1 MRALLTRRLMMVA
14 DRRRRIRLGLR
25 LALCWIATVVA
36 VHVGA
41 AVFGAVGYGP
51 SFGGYVGGAIG
62 LACAVVMLIRERG
75 RGPDLHGAAVEVER
89 RFPELD
95 SRLLTVVEDRSAIE
109 CEPAYCVQRL
119 VEETLEHSYSKDW
132 REAVPVWRLWV
143 AQGLN
148 LFALALAVLAV
159 WKLGAGASGVRVP
172 VLGGTQLEV
181 SPGDVELERGDSL
194 VVVVR
199 CNGKVPGAVELV
211 FVQLEEPEQRMSM
224 TKGLADPIYGGTIPG
239 VERDLA
245 YHIEYDG
252 RRTRDYRVKVYEH
265 PRVERADAEVGYP
278 EYTGLPPKRFENV
291 RTLSAVE
298 GSRLNLGFQLNKPV
312 KSARLIPSRHGGEAV
327 LLRVETNVAAASI
340 EGMVLTSSRTYR
352 VELRDLDG
360 RTNKVPFELA
370 VTVLTNQTPQIKLVR
385 PRGDL
390 RPSPLEEIKFAAV
403 ASDDFG
409 VVAYGIGYAV
419 AGREIQHVELGRN
432 VPARERR
439 SFEYLLSLEEL
450 KVEPDQLL
458 SWFVWVDDI
467 GPDGRA
473 RRTSSDLFFAEVRP
487 FDEIFRESRT
497 GGEQSDSEQQGQG
510 GEQSGDDPGRLAELE
525 KQILTATWRLQHE
538 AGMRN
543 EGAYR
548 TNVQVL
554 RDVQSDVL
562 EQAKS
567 ALEQAFD
574 PRMAVLW
581 HSATTNMESAVRALD
596 RASKDRNSLS
606 EAVDSERSAY
616 QALLRL
622 NPKEYD
628 VARQQ
633 ARRGNQRQNSR
644 QQALQRQL
652 DQLDLARPANR
663 YESERQAQSPLTPE
677 RREQLQALNRLR
689 ELAQRQQDLN
699 ERLRELQTALQE
711 ARNENAQNELRRQL
725 KRLQDDQQQMV
736 ADVDEL
742 RQRMDQSDPQ
752 SNLASRQ
759 AELDQVRRDMERAA
773 DAAARGSVPQAL
785 AAGSRAQQQM
795 QEMRD
800 ALRRETAGEL
810 GEQLREMRADA
821 RELARN
827 QADLGRRLEQMTS
840 RPPRTLRDPPQ
851 TGELLNGMAQQ
862 KGRLTNLVDRVTRVS
877 DATEQSEPVVSREL
891 YDALRSF
898 TQADAEA
905 TKQMEQELID
915 RGLMTRALFDR
926 LRSTEQNDRAKSLET
941 AAEMLRQGY
950 LNQAQQ
956 AEQRARA
963 AIDTLSRGVERAAEK
978 MLGSDTEALRFAER
992 ELEGLTG
999 ELERELAAGGAAI
1012 TNAPAQTGEVS
1023 GRAGAQQD
1031 QQPRRTGERAAETV
1045 DELAR
1050 ALADGTDRAGD
1061 DAERADRGPITGPGF
1076 AQWSDRLREVE
1087 EMVELPWVRDE
1098 LARARER
1105 ARQLRREFRRD
1116 LKKPDWA
1123 VVKLEVL
1130 HPLVEVRKE
1139 IADELARRAPA
1150 DRLVPIDRDPV
1161 PARYAEAV
1169 RRYYEELGK

>member
-14 DRRRRIRLGLR
+14 NRRRRIRLGLW
-25 LALCWIATVVA
+25 LTLCWVATALA

-41 AVFGAVGYGP
+41 AVSGAIGYGP
-51 SFGGYVGGAIG
+51 RFGGYVGGAIG
-62 LACAVVMLIRERG
+62 LGCAVVMLIRECG

-89 RFPELD
+89 RYPELD
-95 SRLLTVVEDRSAIE
+95 SRLLAVVEDRSGME
-109 CEPAYCVQRL
+109 REPAYCVQRL
-119 VEETLEHSYSKDW
+119 VEETLEHSFSRNW
-132 REAVPVWRLWV
+132 REAVPVWRVWV

-148 LFALALAVLAV
+148 LFALLLAVFAV
-159 WKLGAGASGVRVP
+159 WRLGTGANEVRVP

-181 SPGDVELERGDSL
+181 TPGDVELERGDSL

-199 CNGKVPGAVELV
+199 CNGKVPGMVELV
-211 FVQLEEPEQRMSM
+211 FAQLEEPEKRMSL
-224 TKGLADPIYGGTIPG
+224 TKGLADPIYGGTIPS

-265 PRVERADAEVGYP
+265 PRVERADAQVGYP

-298 GSRLNLGFQLNKPV
+298 GSRLDLGLQLNKPV
-312 KSARLIPSRHGGEAV
+312 KSARLIHSRHAGVAV
-327 LLRVETNVAAASI
+327 LLRVGTNTPAASI
-340 EGMVLTSSRTYR
+340 EGMPLTLSGTYR
-352 VELRDLDG
+352 VELRDSDG

-370 VTVLTNQTPQIKLVR
+370 VTVLTNQTPQIKLVW

-390 RPSPLEEIKFAAV
+390 RPSPLEEIKFTAV

-419 AGREIQHVELGRN
+419 AGREMQHVELGRN

-439 SFEYLLSLEEL
+439 SFDYLLSLEEL

-458 SWFVWVDDI
+458 SWFVWADDI

-473 RRTSSDLFFAEVRP
+473 RRTSTDLFFAEIRP
-487 FDEIFRESRT
+487 FDEVFRESRT
-497 GGEQSDSEQQGQG
+497 GGEQQDSEQQEPG

-525 KQILTATWRLQHE
+525 KQILTATWRLQRE

-562 EQAKS
+562 DQARS

-574 PRMAVLW
+574 PRTAVLW
-581 HSATTNMESAVRALD
+581 QSATTNMESAVRALD
-596 RASKDRNSLS
+596 RASKDRSALS
-606 EAVDSERSAY
+606 VAVDSERSAY

-663 YESERQAQSPLTPE
+663 YESERQAQSPITPE

-711 ARNENAQNELRRQL
+711 ARNENARNELRRQL

-742 RQRMDQSDPQ
+742 RQRIDQSDPQ

-759 AELDQVRRDMERAA
+759 AQLDQVRRDMERAA

-827 QADLGRRLEQMTS
+827 QADLGRRLEQMAS

-851 TGELLNGMAQQ
+851 TGELLNGLAQQ

-877 DATEQSEPVVSREL
+877 DATEQSEPAVSREL

-905 TKQMEQELID
+905 TKQMQQELID

-926 LRSTEQNDRAKSLET
+926 LRSAEQNDRAKSLET

-956 AEQRARA
+956 AEQRARG
-963 AIDTLSRGVERAAEK
+963 AIDTLSRGVERAAER

-992 ELEGLTG
+992 ELEGLSG
-999 ELERELAAGGAAI
+999 EIERELAVGGAAT
-1012 TNAPAQTGEVS
+1012 TNAPARTGEAS
-1023 GRAGAQQD
+1023 GRAGSEQD
-1031 QQPRRTGERAAETV
+1031 QQPRRAGERAADAV
-1045 DELAR
+1045 DGVAR
-1050 ALADGTDRAGD
+1050 ALMEGAERGGE
-1061 DAERADRGPITGPGF
+1061 DAERAGMGPITGPGF

-1130 HPLVEVRKE
+1130 QPLVEVRKE

-1161 PARYAEAV
+1161 PARYAESV